1 VITVIIS
8 TTSPVLCGQSAIV
21 ALKPA
26 PARGVPAH
34 GSRPE
39 PNDDTLVAMS
49 RSDRSPTTVRARREP
64 PRFRRVTVRR
74 VEHLGPRVVRVT
86 LAGPDLEG
94 LTVEDPAAS
103 VRLLLPSL
111 RAQPLLIPSWN
122 GNEFLLPDG
131 RRPTIRTF
139 TPRRVDPEARELD
152 VEIVIHGDGA
162 ASSWAEAAKP
172 GDPAAIS
179 GPGRGYALDR
189 DAPAFLLAG
198 DETAIPAISQLLDA
212 LPADTPVQ
220 VHLEVAHPDAR
231 RALPDHPR
239 ATVEWCD
246 LPPGASAG
254 DALVAAVRGADL
266 APGTRVWAAGE
277 AAAVQRIRR
286 HLFEDRKLLRAQ
298 ASVRGYWKYG
308 RSGDTDD
315 DT

>member
-1 VITVIIS
+1 
-8 TTSPVLCGQSAIV
+8 
-21 ALKPA
+21 
-26 PARGVPAH
+26 
-34 GSRPE
+34 
-39 PNDDTLVAMS
+39 MS